1 MQGIQ
6 ELIGIIRK
14 IIKEQDEKILNV
26 RGGRGYGVGHPYP
39 IKSVPSVNQEL
50 GSPGPYEYD
59 EEEDYN
65 KDEPVKIS
73 KAFKKEKDDWIF
85 SNVL

>member
-14 IIKEQDEKILNV
+14 LIKEENDNVLNV
-26 RGGRGYGVGHPYP
+26 RGGRGYSVGHPYP
-39 IKSVPSVNQEL
+39 VKAGAPVNQDL
-50 GSPGPYEYD
+50 GSPGPYEFDDD
-59 EEEDYN
+59 EDD

-73 KAFKKEKDDWIF
+73 KAFKKE
-85 SNVL
+85 